1 MLNLRNTN
9 IVLGISA
16 AVLAWLHFRYGVSPY
31 WLIPL
36 LIAYSLVL
44 FYGSYYIGS
53 NFYIRVIC
61 AEPGAPAAK
70 QMAAKQLT
78 AKQPAVK
85 QIALTFDDGP
95 AGEHT
100 AGILQV
106 LKEQGVEAAFFCIGQ
121 RIPGR
126 EALLRQAHEE
136 GHVIGNHSY
145 SHHLWFDLFS
155 AGRMTADLGE
165 ADKAIQGAI
174 GLKPRFFRPPYG
186 VTNPNLARAIG
197 RGGYIPI
204 GWNIRSLDTVN
215 KDETKLLRRVTG
227 ALKPG
232 AIILFHDTS
241 KATLSILPEVIRRA
255 RAGGYVFARLDKMVN
270 IAPYA

>member
-9 IVLGISA
+9 IILGISGT
-16 AVLAWLHFRYGVSPY
+16 VLAWLHVRYGASLY

-36 LIAYSLVL
+36 LIAYSLLL

-53 NFYIRVIC
+53 NFYIKVIC
-61 AEPGAPAAK
+61 AAPDTPS
-70 QMAAKQLT
+70 L
-78 AKQPAVK
+78 K
-85 QIALTFDDGP
+85 QIALSFDDGP
-95 AGEHT
+95 ADEYT
-100 AGILQV
+100 ADILQI
-106 LKEQGVEAAFFCIGQ
+106 LKEEGVEAAFFCIGQ
-121 RIPGR
+121 RVPGR

-155 AGRMTADLGE
+155 ARRMAADLGE
-165 ADKAIQGAI
+165 ADKAIEGAI

-186 VTNPNLARAIG
+186 VTNPNLTRAIR
-197 RGGYIPI
+197 RGGYIPV
-204 GWNIRSLDTVN
+204 GWNIRSLDTVT
-215 KDETKLLRRVTG
+215 KDETKLLLRVAD

-241 KATLSILPEVIRRA
+241 RTTLSVLPEVIRRA
-255 RAGGYVFARLDKMVN
+255 RAGGYVFTRLDKMVN